1 MLLTASSGRA
11 APFRT
16 LTSLLLLAAVPLRV
30 PELLALFDG
39 GRLDLGAHD
48 VLHGLD
54 PVRHDVPLLAV
65 PLLDEDR
72 TAALVVL
79 ARDLDRMREAL
90 HPDLVEAL
98 LGEIEILEAPANLLA
113 GRRLAL
119 GAPHRRTYG
128 LRGEHRVHDAAV
140 VERRA
145 HLFLLARAFA
155 LVVAVLH
162 DVGVHREVGARRV
175 ERRALVPL
183 GAVTGGNHVG
193 VARRPPVADEVIHLE
208 ADGRRFLHGDLIHDA
223 PARHEDPV
231 G

>member
-11 APFRT
+11 VPVPA
-16 LTSLLLLAAVPLRV
+16 LTSLLLLAAVALAIA
-30 PELLALFDG
+30 ELAALFDG
-39 GRLDLGAHD
+39 GRLDLRAHD

-54 PVRHDVPLLAV
+54 PVRDDIPLLAV
-65 PLLDEDR
+65 PLLDQDR
-72 TAALVVL
+72 AAALVVL

-119 GAPHRRTYG
+119 GAFHRRTDG

-145 HLFLLARAFA
+145 HLFLLARPFA
-155 LVVAVLH
+155 LVVDVLH
-162 DVGVHREVGARRV
+162 DVVVH
-175 ERRALVPL
+175 LV
-183 GAVTGGNHVG
+183 
-193 VARRPPVADEVIHLE
+193 
-208 ADGRRFLHGDLIHDA
+208 
-223 PARHEDPV
+223 
-231 G
+231 